1 MPKFAGRGDVYL
13 RDITDRTKKIKQIF
27 WGDWLNVEEETE
39 DGWSKIK
46 WGREL
51 YWIRTRDCQDERPLE
66 VVFVDVGQGDGCLLV
81 TPHSP
86 PEEKVMLID
95 AGEGDNMYRFIGW
108 RFGKLKK
115 KFKFHAAIITHPD
128 LDHYNGFQRFFDQKL
143 FSFDKVY
150 HNGIAE
156 RVGDDLLGP
165 SDPTGRYLTDLK
177 PTDEDM
183 RTL

>member
-1 MPKFAGRGDVYL
+1 MPKFAARGDIYL

-51 YWIRTRDCQDERPLE
+51 YWIKTRDCQDERPLE

-86 PEEKVMLID
+86 PDEKVMLID

-115 KFKFHAAIITHPD
+115 EFNFHAAIITHPD
-128 LDHYNGFQRFFDQKL
+128 LDHYNGFQRFFDR
-143 FSFDKVY
+143 SAATRSGGRD
-150 HNGIAE
+150 
-156 RVGDDLLGP
+156 P
-165 SDPTGRYLTDLK
+165 SVRPRRARAGSPPRAPHQSLVSPPAPLHLT
-177 PTDEDM
+177 
-183 RTL
+183 R